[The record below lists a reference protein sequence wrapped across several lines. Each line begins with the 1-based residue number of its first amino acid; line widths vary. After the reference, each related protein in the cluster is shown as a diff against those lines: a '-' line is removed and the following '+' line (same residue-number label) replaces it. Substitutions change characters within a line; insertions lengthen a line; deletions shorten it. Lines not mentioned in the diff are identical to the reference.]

1 MPINLFG
8 LYAEKLFSSIAKSTS
23 TNGDI
28 VDLGSYITNF
38 TLDVIGDAGF
48 GKYTLFVKVNGA
60 YDLTFVQRFSIQF
73 ITGLH

>member
-8 LYAEKLFSSIAKSTS
+8 LYTEKLFSSIAKSTS

-28 VDLGSYITNF
+28 VDLSSYITNF

-48 GKYTLFVKVNGA
+48 GKYARFV
-60 YDLTFVQRFSIQF
+60 RE
-73 ITGLH
+73 